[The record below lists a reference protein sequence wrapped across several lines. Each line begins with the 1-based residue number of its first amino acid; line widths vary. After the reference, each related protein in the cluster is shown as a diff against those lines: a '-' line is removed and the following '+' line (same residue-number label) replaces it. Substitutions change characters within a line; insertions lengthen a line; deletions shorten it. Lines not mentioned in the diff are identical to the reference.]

1 MKAEEEERQQ
11 PVSAGGMA
19 WVLVIV
25 IAFAGALWIA
35 EKKTDKMVSSFAS
48 SSSVRDKVALN
59 YPRELEREIGKLK
72 SELKILKAS
81 KLPVHRETKAEEK
94 ERWEKNKF
102 HLHEHIRALNI
113 LLKERTDELELVR
126 SQVPPETY
134 AESDSDLLAELS
146 QGELLQ

>member
-35 EKKTDKMVSSFAS
+35 EKKTDKMVSNFA

-72 SELKILKAS
+72 SELKVLQAS
-81 KLPVHRETKAEEK
+81 KIQVHRETKAEEK

-102 HLHEHIRALNI
+102 HLLEHIRALNI
-113 LLKERTDELELVR
+113 LLKDKAEELELVR

>member
-48 SSSVRDKVALN
+48 SSVRDKVALN

-81 KLPVHRETKAEEK
+81 ELPVYRETKAEEK
-94 ERWEKNKF
+94 ERWEKNKH
-102 HLHEHIRALNI
+102 HLHKHIRALNV
-113 LLKERTDELELVR
+113 LLKERTEELELVR